1 MWRVS
6 PALLSLRHRTG
17 PHVPAVRG
25 LWEESKTG
33 GLGDSAMTDAVTAR
47 NDTIV
52 RLALTR
58 IGRALCPHS
67 FALIQHRR
75 RLFLRCPECGAETEG
90 FAIGDGPKKRP
101 GMERAELCTINH
113 AAKRLGRSWEWT
125 FAAVKD
131 GRVPVGV
138 WIGEKLWVHR
148 TRLDEFLEAG
158 GSPPNQE
165 RIEQH
170 SPSAESECQIP
181 KHRMWRV

>member
-17 PHVPAVRG
+17 PHVPAVRD

-75 RLFLRCPECGAETEG
+75 RLFLRCPECGAESEG
-90 FAIGDGPKKRP
+90 FAIGDGPKHRP
-101 GMERAELCTINH
+101 GMEQPELISIN
-113 AAKRLGRSWEWT
+113 AAARKLGRSWEWT
-125 FAAVKD
+125 LAAAKAGELPAVRIANRWYVRNLDAHLDAIQTTKA
-131 GRVPVGV
+131 VSPVVVGARE
-138 WIGEKLWVHR
+138 GESS
-148 TRLDEFLEAG
+148 G
-158 GSPPNQE
+158 GSG
-165 RIEQH
+165 
-170 SPSAESECQIP
+170 IP
-181 KHRMWRV
+181 VSSRWRD